1 MDIDSAKHF
10 LSEAMQSELT
20 KTLFIFTV
28 ASWVHSSRV
37 RKEIR
42 ENFASLTDAIN
53 SVAEAFKKDLEKQR
67 EITDNLS
74 SRVKNL
80 EEKQ

>member
-1 MDIDSAKHF
+1 MEIESAKHF
-10 LSEAMQSELT
+10 LSDAMQSELT

-42 ENFASLTDAIN
+42 ENFASLTSAIN
-53 SVAEAFKKDLEKQR
+53 AVAEAFKKDLEKQR

-74 SRVKNL
+74 SRVKDL
-80 EEKQ
+80 EDKR

>member
-1 MDIDSAKHF
+1 MEIESAKHF

-74 SRVKNL
+74 SRVKDL
-80 EEKQ
+80 EDKR